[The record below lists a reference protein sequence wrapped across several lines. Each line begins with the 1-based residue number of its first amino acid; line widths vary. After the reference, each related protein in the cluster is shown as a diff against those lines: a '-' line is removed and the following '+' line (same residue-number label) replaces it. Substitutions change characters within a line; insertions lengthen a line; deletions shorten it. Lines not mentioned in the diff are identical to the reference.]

1 MSHKIMGEMTLK
13 RPEIGPFIEITLVS
27 IEDSAETIYWVNAS
41 LPPGGPK
48 PWMDKE
54 VHRFLADEG
63 ICVGSS
69 GELDHIIYK

>member
-13 RPEIGPFIEITLVS
+13 RPEI
-27 IEDSAETIYWVNAS
+27 
-41 LPPGGPK
+41 PPGGPK

-54 VHRFLADEG
+54 VHLFLADEG